1 MGIGVPNTSKK
12 AETER
17 SGGDRYATRG
27 QKRLRPLTP
36 VLVRLISAED
46 TWGVRAEIVIA
57 KSRVTESHYHRPL

>member
-1 MGIGVPNTSKK
+1 MGTGVPNTSKK

-27 QKRLRPLTP
+27 HKRLRPLTP

-46 TWGVRAEIVIA
+46 T
-57 KSRVTESHYHRPL
+57 